1 MQVELTTLPEYAG
14 EYRIDSRAEPH
25 MVVAGYH
32 LQPVHAAA
40 DEPFEEVAPVDFG
53 FAPSDRSVQNVPI
66 AVVIYAYCHEKGLF
80 DD

>member
-1 MQVELTTLPEYAG
+1 
-14 EYRIDSRAEPH
+14 

-53 FAPSDRSVQNVPI
+53 FAPSDRSVQNVPF

-80 DD
+80 DDRSVFTDRLVCCIKYKILDLS